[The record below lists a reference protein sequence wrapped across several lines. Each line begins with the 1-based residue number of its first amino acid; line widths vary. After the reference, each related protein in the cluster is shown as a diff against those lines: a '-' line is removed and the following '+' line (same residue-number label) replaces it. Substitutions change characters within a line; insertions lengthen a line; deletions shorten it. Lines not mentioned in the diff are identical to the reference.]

1 MTASREEK
9 LAQNHIKNHRFGHRF
24 WAVRWTNLIQLL
36 SSNYLPIRLVGG
48 NNNAMQTVKYFARKK
63 RKRKK
68 RNSKEG

>member
-1 MTASREEK
+1 MTANREE
-9 LAQNHIKNHRFGHRF
+9 LAQNHIKNHRWGHRF

-48 NNNAMQTVKYFARKK
+48 NNNAVQTVKYFARKK
-63 RKRKK
+63 REREI